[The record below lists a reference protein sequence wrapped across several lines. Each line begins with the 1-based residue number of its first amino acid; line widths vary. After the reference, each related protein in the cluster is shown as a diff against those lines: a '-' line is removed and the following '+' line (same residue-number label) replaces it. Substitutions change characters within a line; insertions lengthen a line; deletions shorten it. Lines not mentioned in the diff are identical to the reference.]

1 MFKKA
6 RITCVIAASSL
17 VFAPALVAQETPN
30 ELERELLEL
39 LNTPVTGASK
49 REQRILDSPQ
59 AIEVLTG
66 EDIRQM
72 GIYHLQDALKLMT
85 SIDIMEADHGYSI
98 TGMRGVMQEGQP
110 RTVQILIDGVPMY
123 TPFVA
128 SNDLDNLPIPI
139 DLIERIEV
147 VRGPSSTLYGANAVV
162 GVISITTR
170 KQEEGV
176 HGMGR
181 ISGADKKTG
190 RGAARMEYQK
200 GGFGILAGY
209 QAFSF
214 GNSDYATHV
223 IGKPQT
229 TITFDG
235 AEKGPGHQSDTSH
248 QYAMYARS
256 EYQKGDTHLRFS
268 FGSSKKAL
276 QASGLPPVV
285 YMGNRFFELDSL
297 LASWRQSWATSFS
310 TEVRLHRT
318 INKIGAGASPVLA
331 IVMADPAFKGSHYWG
346 DTTSDQVDIQ
356 ANWAPMAQL
365 NIVFGADT
373 RRLKFEKSLMVGI
386 QEALEESASGAFA
399 SVDWKMAPS
408 HNASLGF
415 RAENES
421 LGGSRLSPRFA
432 YTWNPTSNSV
442 LRLAYLT
449 SSRSP
454 QILEQRVTLI
464 VHAPTLPGL
473 PAVYQTL
480 PNPELKPEKTTN
492 WELGYRQ
499 QLGMVTLDATLYQ
512 MKIKDIINNAI
523 TAITNLGLPAPYDKL
538 SRTDVTYQN
547 IGSATNTGLE
557 LAATFSLKKGWTAGL
572 NFAYLD
578 YTKDDNKDVSAT
590 NPLGDKFSYA
600 PKTKANAWT
609 RLAMG
614 KWSAYLGLQY
624 VDNVDIQAI
633 QAYGASLYDQRD
645 AYLQIQ
651 GNVGYEV
658 WPGLSLNCYVRNGAR
673 EYTPQGAAGPERPVF
688 YLPMRRE
695 VGGTLSYRF

>member
-1 MFKKA
+1 MFKIS
-6 RITCVIAASSL
+6 RITCVIAIS
-17 VFAPALVAQETPN
+17 ALAITPPLMAQEAPS
-30 ELERELLEL
+30 ELERELFEL

-72 GIYHLQDALKLMT
+72 GIYHLQDALRLMT
-85 SIDIMEADHGYSI
+85 SIDIMEADHGYAI
-98 TGMRGVMQEGQP
+98 IGMRGVMQEGQP

-139 DLIERIEV
+139 DVIERIEV

-170 KQEEGV
+170 KQDKGFHGV
-176 HGMGR
+176 GR
-181 ISGADKKTG
+181 INGADKKTG
-190 RGAARMEYQK
+190 RGATRMEYQK
-200 GGFGILAGY
+200 SGFGILVGY

-214 GNSDYATHV
+214 GNSDYATHM
-223 IGKPQT
+223 IGRPQT
-229 TITFDG
+229 TLSFDG
-235 AEKGPGHQSDTSH
+235 AENGPGHQSDSSH
-248 QYAMYARS
+248 QYAIYARS
-256 EYQKGDTHLRFS
+256 EYQKRDTQLRFS
-268 FGSSKKAL
+268 YGSSQKSL
-276 QASGLPPVV
+276 HPSGLPPVV
-285 YMGNRFFELDSL
+285 NMGNRFFKLDSL

-310 TEVRLHRT
+310 TEVRLHRMV
-318 INKIGAGASPVLA
+318 NKIGAGPSPILA
-331 IVMADPAFKGSHYWG
+331 IAMADPAFNGSHYWR

-356 ANWAPMAQL
+356 ANWAPMARL
-365 NIVFGADT
+365 NLVFGADT

-386 QEALEESASGAFA
+386 HEPLKESASGAFA
-399 SVDWKMAPS
+399 SVDWKIAPS
-408 HNASLGF
+408 HNVSLGF

-454 QILEQRVTLI
+454 QILEQRITLI
-464 VHAPTLPGL
+464 VRVPTLPGL
-473 PAVYQTL
+473 PVVYQTL

-492 WELGYRQ
+492 WEIGYRQ
-499 QLGMVTLDATLYQ
+499 QLGIITLDATVYQ

-523 TAITNLGLPAPYDKL
+523 TGIIQLPPPYDKL
-538 SRTDVTYQN
+538 NRTDVIYQN

-557 LAATFSLKKGWTAGL
+557 MAATFNIKRGWTAGL
-572 NFAYLD
+572 NLAYLD
-578 YTKDDNKDVSAT
+578 YTKDDNKDVSFT

-609 RLAMG
+609 RMTMG
-614 KWSAYLGLQY
+614 KWNAYLGLQY
-624 VDNVDIQAI
+624 VDKVDIQAI
-633 QAYGASLYDQRD
+633 QAYGPSLYDKRD
-645 AYLQIQ
+645 AYLQIH
-651 GNVGYEV
+651 GNIGYELGS
-658 WPGLSLNCYVRNGAR
+658 GLSLNAYVRNGAR